1 MIRMSVSIWL
11 MTAALLTFPIFAAAQ
26 DNPPKPKSRTFLF
39 SYGATVTKL
48 KPGQKANIWIPTAP
62 TNDYQQVTVHKKNIP
77 GKVQQTKEELYGNQI
92 FYTEAA
98 ANEQG
103 EISFEIIYKVKRWEV
118 LGDAKGEE
126 ISDALVKRFLQPD
139 AKVPISGKPLMLVE
153 GKKLP
158 MDQFK
163 LGKTFF
169 DVVNEHMTYS
179 KKGTGWGQ
187 GDSNWA
193 CDSKYGNCTD
203 FHSLFISLTRAYKVP
218 AKFDMGFGLP
228 EKPGK
233 GAILG
238 YHCWAWFKP
247 KGHGWIPVDISQASQ
262 VKKTD
267 PKLAEF
273 LFGNLT
279 AARVVFT
286 TGRDITLAP
295 KQAGG
300 PLNFFI
306 YPYVEVNGEAYPAEN
321 IAKRFSYEDVDNP

>member
-1 MIRMSVSIWL
+1 
-11 MTAALLTFPIFAAAQ
+11 MTAALLAMPNFAAAQ
-26 DNPPKPKSRTFLF
+26 GNQPESKFRAFHFT
-39 SYGATVTKL
+39 YGATITKL
-48 KPGQKANIWIPTAP
+48 KPGQKANIWIPIAP
-62 TNDYQQVTVHKKNIP
+62 TNDYQKVIVHKKEIP
-77 GKVQQTKEELYGNQI
+77 GKVQQMKDEVYGNEM
-92 FYTEAA
+92 FYTEAQ

-103 EISFEIIYKVKRWEV
+103 EISFEINYAVKRWQV
-118 LGDAKGEE
+118 LGDGKGEE
-126 ISDALVKRFLQPD
+126 ISEALVKRFLQPD
-139 AKVPISGKPLMLVE
+139 AKVPIGGKPLTLVE

-158 MDQFK
+158 MDQFE

-203 FHSLFISLTRAYKVP
+203 FHSLFISLTRAHKVP
-218 AKFDMGFGLP
+218 AKFEMGFGLP

-233 GAILG
+233 GTIPG

-247 KGHGWIPVDISQASQ
+247 KGHGWIPVDISQANQ

-279 AARVVFT
+279 AARVAFT

-306 YPYVEVNGEAYPAEN
+306 YPYVEVNGKVYPAEN
-321 IAKRFSYEDVDNP
+321 IEKRFSYQDMEKQ